1 MTRVPAR
8 FQPLIPPCPANRKA
22 SPIAARTLAPMQP
35 LGALALGMLAL
46 GLSACSTAGSYPSL
60 SYRAVER
67 FAMPAAAEPTPPP
80 VQLPPPTADLT
91 TRIDGLVAAARDAD
105 KQFAA
110 KRPAADRAVAAA
122 ARSSRTSDAW
132 ISAQVAVA
140 ALQSSRD
147 SAVAALADLDSLYA
161 DARQAEPVDESPS
174 ALAIDTARSQVQG
187 LVNTQNDVI
196 TGLDARLKT

>member
-8 FQPLIPPCPANRKA
+8 FQPLTPPCPANRKA
-22 SPIAARTLAPMQP
+22 SPKAARTLAPMQP

-67 FAMPAAAEPTPPP
+67 SAMPAAAEPTPP

>member
-1 MTRVPAR
+1 
-8 FQPLIPPCPANRKA
+8 
-22 SPIAARTLAPMQP
+22 MQP

-67 FAMPAAAEPTPPP
+67 SAMPAAAEPTPP